1 MQAGFL
7 RDLMEKSCLQKKKER
22 GRGAITELKFTSH
35 LMKEDN
41 KNNLLI
47 NHCYS

>member
-7 RDLMEKSCLQKKKER
+7 RDLMEKVAYKKKER

>member
-1 MQAGFL
+1 MQVGLL
-7 RDLMEKSCLQKKKER
+7 RDLMENSSLQKKKKREG

-35 LMKEDN
+35 LMKKDN

-47 NHCYS
+47 NHC

>member
-1 MQAGFL
+1 MQVGLL
-7 RDLMEKSCLQKKKER
+7 RDLTEKSCLQKKKKR
-22 GRGAITELKFTSH
+22 GRGVITELKFRSH
-35 LMKEDN
+35 LMKRDN